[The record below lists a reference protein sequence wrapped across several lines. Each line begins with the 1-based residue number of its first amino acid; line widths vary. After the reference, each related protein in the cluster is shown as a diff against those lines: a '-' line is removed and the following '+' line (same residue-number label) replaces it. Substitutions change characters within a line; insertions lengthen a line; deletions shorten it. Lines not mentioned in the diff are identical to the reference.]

1 MSLVIPSS
9 LEHPVWIECVPLL
22 FLGGLTYQQTQGVA
36 KVRVNLNLDLRGVRR
51 SLQHRL
57 SWLRMKLPDNPE
69 RGAAAL
75 EYILV
80 RTFAAV
86 VTISAL
92 GFVSKI
98 IKEELATM
106 ASKLGSSEQPE
117 ISNPFA
123 P

>member
-1 MSLVIPSS
+1 MARIPLGLDLQVITSS
-9 LEHPVWIECVPLL
+9 LAP
-22 FLGGLTYQQTQGVA
+22 
-36 KVRVNLNLDLRGVRR
+36 K
-51 SLQHRL
+51 L
-57 SWLRMKLPDNPE
+57 SWLRMKMPDHPE

-80 RTFAAV
+80 STFAAV

>member
-1 MSLVIPSS
+1 MVL
-9 LEHPVWIECVPLL
+9 
-22 FLGGLTYQQTQGVA
+22 
-36 KVRVNLNLDLRGVRR
+36 VNLNLDLQGMRR
-51 SLQHRL
+51 SLLARL
-57 SWLRMKLPDNPE
+57 SWLRIKIPTGPE

-80 RTFAAV
+80 STFAAV

-117 ISNPFA
+117 FSNPFS

>member
-1 MSLVIPSS
+1 
-9 LEHPVWIECVPLL
+9 
-22 FLGGLTYQQTQGVA
+22 
-36 KVRVNLNLDLRGVRR
+36 VRVNLSLDLRGVRR
-51 SLQHRL
+51 SLEHRL

-80 RTFAAV
+80 STFAAV

>member
-1 MSLVIPSS
+1 MVRMTLGLDLQGLVSSLVP
-9 LEHPVWIECVPLL
+9 
-22 FLGGLTYQQTQGVA
+22 
-36 KVRVNLNLDLRGVRR
+36 K
-51 SLQHRL
+51 L
-57 SWLRMKLPDNPE
+57 SWLRGKMPDNPE

-80 RTFAAV
+80 STFAAV

-117 ISNPFA
+117 ISNPFS

>member
-1 MSLVIPSS
+1 VALIKASLLKQEIAM
-9 LEHPVWIECVPLL
+9 ERIA
-22 FLGGLTYQQTQGVA
+22 LG
-36 KVRVNLNLDLRGVRR
+36 LDLQGLR
-51 SLQHRL
+51 SSPVPKL
-57 SWLRMKLPDNPE
+57 SWLRRKMPDHPE

-80 RTFAAV
+80 STFAAV

-106 ASKLGSSEQPE
+106 ASKLGSNEQPD